1 MKVIRVI
8 VIIGEAILKA
18 SPLLEFIQLKIEER
32 KQRKLQEE
40 IANNLAA
47 QQQISNTIHNNLTNE
62 TK

>member
-1 MKVIRVI
+1 VKVIRII
-8 VIIGEAILKA
+8 VILGEAILKA

-47 QQQISNTIHNNLTNE
+47 QQQISNNIHNNLTNE